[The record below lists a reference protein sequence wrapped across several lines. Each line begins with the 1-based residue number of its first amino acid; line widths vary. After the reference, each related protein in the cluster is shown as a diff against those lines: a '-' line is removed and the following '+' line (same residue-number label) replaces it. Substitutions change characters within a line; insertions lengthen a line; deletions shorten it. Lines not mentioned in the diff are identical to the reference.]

1 MQDLRMHERVTIKF
15 DGGLAQEHLMPF
27 FSGGESIAGLGLCF
41 LRVNHFVLSGE
52 VRWRA
57 PYDTR
62 QQLLIS
68 PPKGGSIE
76 FSLAA
81 ILAAEAPT
89 TMIGQLAI
97 SATPAVVIGLAIHL
111 FKRLTGQ
118 PADSAPDIVQK
129 IENQRPGDVA
139 ALASSITPPLKRA
152 HTIINNGAGNV
163 FVFGDETSVRF
174 DGSTKEYLDKTID
187 DEDDAWIDVSIAW
200 LNGNSK
206 TGGAYNYEL
215 GQVVPF
221 HISKSASRQ
230 ARETLSRSAS
240 AYFVGDRDR
249 SRVSIRVY
257 AKRAPDNRLKSYFL
271 IDAKEIGDDT
281 QHE

>member
-1 MQDLRMHERVTIKF
+1 MDEYVNIRF
-15 DGGLAQEHLMPF
+15 DGDLAQEHLMPL

-41 LRVNHFVLSGE
+41 LRVNHFILNGQ

-62 QQLLIS
+62 QQLLIG
-68 PPKGGSIE
+68 PPRRGSIE

-81 ILAAEAPT
+81 MLAAEAPT
-89 TMIGQLAI
+89 TIIGQVAI
-97 SATPAVVIGLAIHL
+97 SATPTIVIGLALYL

-118 PADSAPDIVQK
+118 PVDKAPEVVK
-129 IENQRPGDVA
+129 AIENERPGDIA
-139 ALASSITPPLKRA
+139 ALGLSLIPPLKKA
-152 HTIINNGAGNV
+152 HTIINNGAGNIY
-163 FVFGDETSVRF
+163 VFGDKNTVRF
-174 DGSTKEYLDKTID
+174 DRSTKEYLNETID
-187 DEDDAWIDVSIAW
+187 DEQDTWLDSSIAW

-215 GQVVPF
+215 GQVIPF
-221 HISKSASRQ
+221 QIATTASRK
-230 ARETLSRSAS
+230 ALEILSRSAS

-249 SRVSIRVY
+249 SRVAIRVY

-271 IDAKEIGDDT
+271 VDAKEIDDNN
-281 QHE
+281 QND

>member
-1 MQDLRMHERVTIKF
+1 MHECVTIKF
-15 DGGLAQEHLMPF
+15 DGGLAQEHLMPL

-52 VRWRA
+52 VRLRA

-62 QQLLIS
+62 QQLLIR
-68 PPKGGSIE
+68 PPSAGSIE
-76 FSLAA
+76 FSLAT

-97 SATPAVVIGLAIHL
+97 SATPAVVIQLAMHL
-111 FKRLTGQ
+111 FRRLTGQ
-118 PADSAPDIVQK
+118 PVDRVPEIIER

-139 ALASSITPPLKRA
+139 ALASSITPPLKKG
-152 HTIINNGAGNV
+152 HTVINNGAGNV
-163 FVFGDETSVRF
+163 FVFGDGGTVRF
-174 DGSTKEYLDKTID
+174 DESTKEYLNETID
-187 DEDDAWIDVSIAW
+187 DDEDSWIDASIAW

-206 TGGAYNYEL
+206 TGGAYNFEM

-221 HISKSASRQ
+221 DISKNASRE
-230 ARETLSRSAS
+230 AREVLSRSAS
-240 AYFVGDRDR
+240 AYFVGDNDR

-257 AKRAPDNRLKSYFL
+257 AKRAPDNRLKRYFL
-271 IDAKEIGDDT
+271 IDAKEIDDDT
-281 QHE
+281 QYD